1 MPCMKLY
8 LYFINCSR
16 YGAAFALS
24 WVLVL
29 LTIQTYPIIFR
40 DLQIERQGYIRTSVI
55 SVIWK
60 KTDFPCKIL

>member
-29 LTIQTYPIIFR
+29 LTIQICPIIFR
-40 DLQIERQGYIRTSVI
+40 DLQLDRQGYIRTSVI
-55 SVIWK
+55 GVIWK
-60 KTDFPCKIL
+60 KTDLPRKML